1 MADDRIDAPA
11 LRASVVRAWP
21 GRTRIV
27 EVRLSRG
34 ATLRDAAV
42 ASGLLD
48 PRELDDA
55 GLSLGVFGQ
64 VKRADAALR
73 DGDRIEIYRPLTI
86 DPKKARRLRAALRT
100 KRRPA

>member
-1 MADDRIDAPA
+1 MADDRIDDAA
-11 LRASVVRAWP
+11 LRASVVRARP
-21 GRTRIV
+21 GSARIV
-27 EVRLSRG
+27 EVRLPRG

-48 PRELDDA
+48 PAELDDA

-86 DPKKARRLRAALRT
+86 DPKRARRLRAGLRT